1 LLVRTGRQR
10 LAKFNHHAGPP
21 HSKTL
26 IILYIDVL
34 GVLGGSK
41 LP

>member
-1 LLVRTGRQR
+1 MATADSL
-10 LAKFNHHAGPP
+10 NWHANVLNFEFLG
-21 HSKTL
+21 
-26 IILYIDVL
+26 VL